1 MQGGT
6 AGAQG
11 CAWGSAA
18 RRRAPLPPPPPP
30 HGCSLRAHR
39 LLLPCTLVLLLQ
51 LLHHLVTPAATLP
64 APHEAAW
71 GCSRLHTPLGLVP
84 LHWISPCALPPPP
97 ATPLLGR
104 GGSEQAAQQAQGGSE
119 VGPQPVGG
127 LAFSPARRPAAT
139 HAASNDGAGCR
150 WLAGEGCGEAAC
162 WEQQR
167 AVARWERR
175 LRARLHAA
183 AALQPRAGRAAGPSV
198 ESIMQ
203 WHS

>member
-6 AGAQG
+6 GVRLGQR
-11 CAWGSAA
+11 CASPRPSAA
-18 RRRAPLPPPPPP
+18 TATAAWVLAARAP
-30 HGCSLRAHR
+30 
-39 LLLPCTLVLLLQ
+39 
-51 LLHHLVTPAATLP
+51 PAAALHPCAAVATAP
-64 APHEAAW
+64 SPPRHPCHHAAPHEAAW